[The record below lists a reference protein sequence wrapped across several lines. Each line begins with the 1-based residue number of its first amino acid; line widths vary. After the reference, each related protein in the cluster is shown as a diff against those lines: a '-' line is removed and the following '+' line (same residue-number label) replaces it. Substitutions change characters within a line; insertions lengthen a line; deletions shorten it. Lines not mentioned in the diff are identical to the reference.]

1 MCPNTDSNHTFIE
14 EIRQRYSY
22 PGDDLSVELVGL
34 LKYGEDSGA
43 AKLYFLGE
51 PLLLV
56 EDLNEVMVADG
67 DS

>member
-1 MCPNTDSNHTFIE
+1 M
-14 EIRQRYSY
+14 
-22 PGDDLSVELVGL
+22 GL